1 MEIWTLIACLLE
13 MCLKEGGRG
22 GGGVGWTGLSG
33 WSRVAGVCGALCCGG
48 GGVGV

>member
-13 MCLKEGGRG
+13 MCLKEGG

-48 GGVGV
+48 GVGG